1 MNITDLMKNVQGL
14 KNQFEKMQEEL
25 QGVTATGT
33 SGGNIVCITLNG
45 RFEMVSIELDPLA
58 LDPRDITMLQ
68 DLIMTAHSAAQTK
81 IQEMLKAKIVPAI
94 SNIPGFPMK

>member
-1 MNITDLMKNVQGL
+1 MNITDLMKNAQGL

-25 QGVTATGT
+25 QGITVTGT

-45 RFEMVSIELDPLA
+45 HFEMVSIELDPLA
-58 LDPRDITMLQ
+58 VDPRDISMLQ
-68 DLIMTAHSAAQTK
+68 DLIMAAHRAAQTK

-94 SNIPGFPMK
+94 SSISGFPTK